1 MEKKIIPPKY
11 IIVLGTTA
19 SGSGAIYDYLTG
31 RGDFHVPMMS
41 GEYQLPQA
49 PNGLMAL
56 EAAAGKAFHPG
67 TADFA
72 LIQFENIAKKLEQ
85 SRTIYSPGKGFGKNL
100 KSFHIAIE
108 QFVSEITSANYP
120 MHLEWHRLMLS
131 PIQHF
136 INLLKR
142 RFGFKEPTP
151 LTRLLVSPNELVAA
165 AQKLHDRIFQPEKKN
180 YPILLN
186 QAGSGWN
193 PIESTKY
200 FSSRKVILVTRDP
213 RDQFVEIKKNKEGTS
228 VEGFIEWYIE
238 MRKRLKEINNPVLL
252 HISFEDFVVENKKF
266 LDLLCNHILI
276 DPKIKSS
283 YEPKLS
289 LKNIGKYH
297 QFLNQKELDLI
308 ENRLSTYIYTKLK

>member
-1 MEKKIIPPKY
+1 LEKKTVPPQY

-19 SGSGAIYDYLTG
+19 SGSGAVYDYLTG
-31 RGDFHVPMMS
+31 RGDLHVPITK
-41 GEYQLPQA
+41 GEYQLPQV

-56 EAAAGKAFHPG
+56 EAAAGKTFHPG

-72 LIQFENIAKKLEQ
+72 LTQFENIAKKLEQ
-85 SRTIYSPGKGFGKNL
+85 SRTIWSHGKGFGKNL
-100 KSFHIAIE
+100 KSFHVAIE
-108 QFVSEITSANYP
+108 QFVNEVTSASYP
-120 MHLEWHRLMLS
+120 MHLEWHRLMRS

-136 INLLKR
+136 LSLLKKR
-142 RFGFKEPTP
+142 IGVRELVP
-151 LTRLLVSPNELVAA
+151 LTRLLVSQNELVAA
-165 AQKLHDRIFQPEKKN
+165 AQKLHDKIFQSEKKSC
-180 YPILLN
+180 PILLN

-228 VEGFIEWYIE
+228 VKGFIEWYIE

-252 HISFEDFVVENKKF
+252 HISFEDFVVKNKKIV
-266 LDLLCNHILI
+266 DLLCNHVCI
-276 DPKIKSS
+276 DSKIRSS
-283 YEPKLS
+283 YEPNLS

-297 QFLNQKELDLI
+297 QFLNQKELDVI
-308 ENRLSTYIYTKLK
+308 EHRLSTYIYTKLK